1 MIKNMVYKE
10 LGKAPILFLTYS
22 LTHCNIIISMSEWSH
37 IWFFGPNIQ
46 TGITSKLF
54 HFWPI
59 SQKLPPV
66 LSLYPSLTDRFAM
79 QDSHQLVKPNQT
91 KPINT
96 KLESYLTSARKLG
109 RSASREWALL
119 PKSVGPINFSLNWET
134 NTLSENTLQENRK
147 RSWLWI
153 STFPDQTKPNFTIFT
168 KFYNL
173 NQISQSQLDF
183 TISTKFHNLN

>member
-119 PKSVGPINFSLNWET
+119 PKSFGPINFSLNWET

-147 RSWLWI
+147 NVMVVDFNLSR
-153 STFPDQTKPNFTIFT
+153 PDQTKFHNF
-168 KFYNL
+168 Y
-173 NQISQSQLDF
+173 QISQSQLDF